1 MNSKSDNSSS
11 EESTSKGNISV
22 KSAIDDVKAA
32 MKLTL
37 KVMAIA
43 QMRCDEEGR
52 CQMQHILHRYKD
64 MNEEPCSLEKPRVLC
79 LDNWRTF
86 GARTVNSF
94 RNSECA
100 YEQLQ
105 DNMKKL
111 KAVEEVYKK
120 NLKTIGKKLRL
131 EKASSNIA
139 ESKIINLKSI
149 KRAQAGKKKWTS
161 LRQWLDCVKVA
172 RKNLGASCGIPK
184 KGTPFYEEC
193 KRLMKEK

>member
-52 CQMQHILHRYKD
+52 SQMQHILHRYKD

-120 NLKTIGKKLRL
+120 NLKTIKKKLKL

-139 ESKIINLKSI
+139 ELKNVKSI
-149 KRAQAGKKKWTS
+149 KRAEAGKKKWKS
-161 LRQWLDCVKVA
+161 LRQWHDCVTVA
-172 RKNLGASCGIPK
+172 RKNLDSSCGIPK